1 MNAKVPVVRDVLR
14 SPRLVPVVVL
24 TIAVLIA
31 PFIISTYGLYLMS
44 LVGVYAVGSIGLIIL
59 TGHGGLLNLGYSG
72 FLALGAYV
80 GGHLAN
86 EGQSIVLGL
95 LAGLVAGLASGAVV
109 GLFALWMGEFAIA
122 IVTFGVGTF
131 VALAVR
137 ELDGIT
143 GGLSGLAVIQMEPTS
158 LFSLVWVVV
167 GVAALVAT
175 LVLHGWFGRALR
187 AMRDDI
193 DAAAMFG
200 LAPRR
205 MRFLAFVVTAPF
217 ATVAGV
223 LYGQTLGFI
232 SPEGFNIFMALGF
245 IVIVILGGVTSV
257 WGALIGSFLWVMVP
271 VWTADVTGLYF
282 ILFGAVTLAVLR
294 WAPDGVAGLVA
305 ATSRG
310 LRRRLEGSH
319 SSGRLAD
326 LTASAV
332 DKHRRDNNA

>member
-1 MNAKVPVVRDVLR
+1 MNISLLPIRDLLR
-14 SPRLVPVVVL
+14 SPQLAPVAVL
-24 TIAVLIA
+24 TVAVLVA
-31 PFIISTYGLYLMS
+31 PFAISTYGLYLMS

-80 GGHLAN
+80 GAHFAN
-86 EGQSIVLGL
+86 DGRPLMLGL
-95 LAGLVAGLASGAVV
+95 LAGLVAGVLAGAVV

-137 ELDGIT
+137 ELDGMT
-143 GGLSGLAVIQMEPTS
+143 GGLSGLAVLQIDATA
-158 LFSLVWVVV
+158 LFSLIWAVV
-167 GVAALVAT
+167 GIAALVAT
-175 LVLHGWFGRALR
+175 VVLRGWFGRALR

-232 SPEGFNIFMALGF
+232 SPEGFSIFMALGF

-271 VWTADVTGLYF
+271 EWTASVTGLYF
-282 ILFGAVTLAVLR
+282 ILFGALALAVIR

-305 ATSRG
+305 AAFRAVQ
-310 LRRRLEGSH
+310 RRFAGTR
-319 SSGRLAD
+319 SSGREAD
-326 LTASAV
+326 FAASTV
-332 DKHRRDNNA
+332 GQDGRDNNA